1 MYSDMFI
8 TKLLRL
14 MSIVALVFSLQSCEF
29 IGGIIDENNGNNDDE
44 WQDESNDVPVEG
56 RDDIELIFDD
66 SFIHAVGGNLEVT
79 VHTTH
84 AWSLA
89 LEDSNDES
97 EWCVP
102 SKYEGDGS
110 EEYDTV
116 VFEVAPNK
124 NDYVRNAMWVFT
136 TDEGARGVLKLHQAE
151 YDPAHARYEIRYT
164 TSDDSPISLRDNI
177 ELYLIGVDGEPLA
190 DGSVSHGYEDGVGV
204 IYIDGE
210 VREIS
215 SWAFSNNSTLTSI
228 TLPECVESFDGNPFV
243 ECPALERFESTLA
256 TKSGRELMYCNI
268 DTYDYILASVAP
280 ANLTSYTTPA
290 ETESLGAMSMY
301 NLDNLTDITLNDNLL
316 NIDEQAFY
324 DCDGITEIVIPDQ
337 VKYIGKKA
345 FSGCDNLE
353 KVVLGKSVLGIS
365 ESAFANCNSLATIEL
380 RATTPPTIKNS
391 TFEDLD
397 KHAIRVI
404 VPSSALNLYKDSDW
418 RFFNLVAEGTD
429 LSSANVI
436 RYTTLDGQPVDI
448 YDTSNFDGVKL
459 VSNTYD
465 SEAGVGTILFDGDL
479 RKIPQKMFYM
489 CYTLTSVEL
498 PPFITTIPDYAF
510 AECKQL
516 ETVTLPN
523 ALEKI
528 LYDAFSGCELLKD
541 IDIPNTVTTIS
552 QSAFSGCK
560 SLESIVIPETL
571 ESLGSYVFSGCES
584 LRSVNI
590 PEHFTS
596 LSSGLFKGCKSLQSI
611 KLPPSLQYIPDY
623 IFSGCESLASID
635 IPDSV
640 TSIGTGAFQDCKS
653 LEGVVMSDNVTSIG
667 STCFDGCSGMRSI
680 TLSKN
685 IEGIYGNTFSH
696 CSSLTA
702 ITIPNKV
709 TTISNYAFAWCSSL
723 KEVSIPYRVA
733 ALDYRVFLE
742 CTSLEKVTFSA
753 YLERIGSECFSGCTA
768 LTNISLPK
776 SIKQIDSNAFKSC
789 TALKKV
795 EIEDLKAWFDM
806 TFDYGTESNPTYHSR
821 NLYLNGNEV
830 TDLTVP
836 DGVTTLDANDFS
848 YLDNL
853 KSLKVH
859 DKVIGVFE
867 SWLIRHQSIESV
879 EIGNGITEIGREAFR
894 ETPKLSKVTI
904 GSGVKSIG
912 YCAFRGCSNLQSITM
927 PSSVTELSSYCFAE
941 CTSLQSATLSDNI
954 TIIPSDAF
962 NGCVALK
969 TVNIP
974 TSVTE
979 IKDSA
984 FADCS
989 KLSSKL
995 TFTNVKKVYTYAFQ
1009 NCESLKE
1016 VNFGEKLEEMGSA
1029 AFYNCAALQSA
1040 YLPNSV
1046 TKVGGNAFRGCTS
1059 MTHAT
1064 IGSGTATIGS
1074 NAFVDCPA
1082 LTTVKCY
1089 AVTPPKVTKDYTF
1102 NSLFDTDVT
1111 GRTIKVPEASVE
1123 SYRTADMWK
1132 QYASEIVGF

>member
-1 MYSDMFI
+1 MYSDMLI

-29 IGGIIDENNGNNDDE
+29 IDGIIDENNGNNDDE
-44 WQDESNDVPVEG
+44 WQDEPNDVPVQG

-66 SFIHAVGGNLEVT
+66 SFIHSMGGTLEVT

-110 EEYDTV
+110 EEYDVV
-116 VFEVAPNK
+116 VFDIAPNK
-124 NDYVRNAMWVFT
+124 NNYERRAMWVFT
-136 TDEGARGVLKLHQAE
+136 TDEGGRAMLKLHQEE
-151 YDPAHARYEIRYT
+151 YDPTHMPCEIRYT
-164 TSDDSPISLRDNI
+164 TSDDNPISLRDNI
-177 ELYLIGVDGEPLA
+177 EEYLIGVNGEPYY
-190 DGSVSHGYEDGVGV
+190 DGAVTSGYEDGVGIISV
-204 IYIDGE
+204 DGE
-210 VREIS
+210 VRVIRGG
-215 SWAFSNNSTLTSI
+215 AFSNNPTLTSVM
-228 TLPECVESFDGNPFV
+228 LPDCVESFDGNPFV
-243 ECPALERFESTLA
+243 SCPALERFESTLA
-256 TKSGRELMYCNI
+256 TKSGRELMYSNI

-280 ANLTSYTTPA
+280 ANLASYTTPA

-301 NLDNLTDITLNDNLL
+301 DLDNLTEVILTDDVR
-316 NIDEQAFY
+316 NIDEQALC
-324 DCDGITEIVIPDQ
+324 DCDGITEIVIPDE
-337 VKYIGKKA
+337 VRYIRNGA
-345 FSGCDNLE
+345 FKDCDNLE
-353 KVVLGKSVLGIS
+353 KVVLGSSLLGIS
-365 ESAFANCNSLATIEL
+365 ECAFADCKSLTTIEL
-380 RATTPPTIKNS
+380 RATTPPNINNS
-391 TFEDLD
+391 TFENLD
-397 KHAIRVI
+397 KEAIRVI
-404 VPSSALNLYKDSDW
+404 VPSSAIQVYKDSDW
-418 RFFNLVAEGTD
+418 SRFNLITEGTD

-436 RYTTLDGQPVDI
+436 RYTTSDGQPVDI
-448 YDTSNFDGVKL
+448 YDTSDFDGVKL

-489 CYTLTSVEL
+489 CFTLTSVEL

-541 IDIPNTVTTIS
+541 IDIPNTVITIS
-552 QSAFSGCK
+552 QAAFKGCK
-560 SLESIVIPETL
+560 SLESVTIPETI
-571 ESLGSYVFSGCES
+571 ETLGSHVFSGCES
-584 LRSVNI
+584 LRNVNI
-590 PEHFTS
+590 PDHLTS
-596 LSSGLFKGCKSLQSI
+596 LGVGFFGGCKSLQSV
-611 KLPPSLQYIPDY
+611 KLPSLFKYISEY
-623 IFSGCESLASID
+623 LFSGCESLASID

-640 TSIGTGAFQDCKS
+640 TSIGSGAFQDCKS
-653 LEGVVMSDNVTSIG
+653 LDNVVMSDNVTNIG
-667 STCFDGCSGMRSI
+667 GACFDGCSGMRSI

-768 LTNISLPK
+768 LTSISLPK

-995 TFTNVKKVYTYAFQ
+995 TFTNVKKVYSYAFQ